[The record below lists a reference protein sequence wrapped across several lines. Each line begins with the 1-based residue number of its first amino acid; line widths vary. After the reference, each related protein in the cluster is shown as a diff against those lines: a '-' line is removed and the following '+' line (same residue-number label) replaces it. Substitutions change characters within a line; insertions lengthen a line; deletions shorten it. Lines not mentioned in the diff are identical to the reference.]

1 MSINDW
7 GASAHRVRQL
17 VIIGAGGFAKSALD
31 SMDQREYRIAG
42 FVDERP
48 DKESHLGYPVLA
60 HSLDALEGAG
70 RYSYFV
76 AIGDC
81 ATRKRW
87 FDELVARG
95 LDVVSIVD
103 RTALVSPMAT
113 VGRGCFIGKMAV
125 VDSDAVV
132 GDDCVI
138 NTMALVEHG
147 CEVGDHANLA
157 TKAVVNGDVSV
168 GEGTFLGSCASVI
181 GQRSVGAWSVVGAGA
196 VVVRDVPD
204 GVTVVGVPARVVSKE
219 DR

>member
-7 GASAHRVRQL
+7 GASAHRVKQL

-31 SMDQREYRIAG
+31 SMDQREYRIVG
-42 FVDERP
+42 FIDERP

-60 HSLDALEGAG
+60 RSLEELEEVG

-81 ATRKRW
+81 AVRKRW
-87 FDELVARG
+87 YDELVSLG

-113 VGRGCFIGKMAV
+113 VGCGCFIGKMAV

-132 GDDCVI
+132 GNDCVI

-147 CEVGDHANLA
+147 CEVGDHVNLA
-157 TKAVVNGDVSV
+157 TKTVINGDVSV
-168 GEGTFLGSCASVI
+168 GEGAFLGSCASVI

-219 DR
+219 V